1 MNPLRSTKFLGI
13 AFLALVLLGVY
24 ATYAVFTKKY
34 VDYDEV
40 TLQTSSIGL
49 QLPER
54 ADVKIRGVIVGEV
67 LDFDTDAEG
76 ASVTLGIFPEDRDLI
91 PEDVTGSILPKT
103 LFGEK
108 FVSLLIP
115 KRPEAT
121 QVAAIEPG
129 AVISPTRVSTE
140 VEEVLS
146 DLLPFLEAVQ
156 PAELNKTLNAI
167 ATALDGRGDQLGNNI
182 ETIDAYLKKLNPE
195 IPALVEDL
203 RLTSQTADIYVDI
216 LPDLAQ
222 ILDDTVITTGTL
234 QGREAK
240 LTALFNDVASFSD
253 TTRAFLVQN
262 GDNITRLGELSE
274 AQLRVLSRYSTEFP
288 CLLKGIVKAGAL
300 QAEAFRNFTL
310 HIVLETLP
318 RQPRAY
324 NINDKP
330 VYQDDRGPTCLN
342 LPSPPGS
349 QENPVRTQPDFRDGV
364 DEPTG
369 KGTSRP
375 APGYFFRDGTG
386 YAGSPEETEVI
397 KNLLAPS
404 MGVTPAEVSDL
415 AALLLAPMTRGAE
428 VEYR

>member
-1 MNPLRSTKFLGI
+1 MNPLSSKKFLGI
-13 AFLALVLLGVY
+13 AFLALLVLGVF

-34 VDYDEV
+34 KDYDEV
-40 TLQTSSIGL
+40 TLQTSKIGL
-49 QLPER
+49 QLPNR

-67 LDFDTDAEG
+67 LDFDTTPEG
-76 ASVTLGIFPEDRDLI
+76 ATVTLGIFPEDRDLI

-115 KRPEAT
+115 KRPEAA
-121 QVAAIEPG
+121 QVPAIEVG
-129 AVISPTRVSTE
+129 AVISPTRVATE

-156 PAELNKTLNAI
+156 PAELNMTLNAI
-167 ATALDGRGDQLGNNI
+167 ATALEGRGDQLGNNI
-182 ETIDAYLKKLNPE
+182 ETVNAFLKKMNPQ

-203 RLTSQTADIYVDI
+203 RLTSLTADIYVDI

-222 ILDDTVITTGTL
+222 ILDDSVVTFNTL
-234 QGREAK
+234 EGREDK
-240 LTALFNDVASFSD
+240 LSNLFNDVASFSD
-253 TTRAFLVQN
+253 TARTFLNEN

-274 AQLRVLSRYSTEFP
+274 TQLRVFARYSTGFP
-288 CLLKGIVKAGAL
+288 CLLRGIVRAGSF

-310 HIVLETLP
+310 HIVLETIP

-324 NINDKP
+324 TVADQPRFGEN
-330 VYQDDRGPTCLN
+330 RGPNCLN
-342 LPSPPGS
+342 LPKSPGS
-349 QENPVRTQPDFRDGV
+349 QENPINIQPDFDDGV

-375 APGYFFRDGTG
+375 GPSFALPAGTG
-386 YAGSPEETEVI
+386 FDGSPEETEII
-397 KNLLAPS
+397 KGMLAPS

-415 AALLLAPMTRGAE
+415 GALLLAPMTRGAE

>member
-1 MNPLRSTKFLGI
+1 MNPLRSKKFLGI

-24 ATYAVFTKKY
+24 STYAVFTKKY
-34 VDYDEV
+34 VEYDEV

-67 LDFDTDAEG
+67 LDFSSTVEG
-76 ASVTLGIFPEDRDLI
+76 ATVTLGIYPEDRDLI

-115 KRPEAT
+115 KRPEST
-121 QVAAIEPG
+121 KVAAIEPG

-140 VEEVLS
+140 VEQVLS

-156 PAELNKTLNAI
+156 PAELNMTLNAI
-167 ATALDGRGDQLGNNI
+167 ATALDGRGDELGNNI
-182 ETIDAYLKKLNPE
+182 ETINSYLTKLNPE

-216 LPDLAQ
+216 LPELGQ
-222 ILDDTVITTGTL
+222 ILDDTVVTMNTL

-240 LTALFNDVASFSD
+240 LSALFNDVASFSD
-253 TTRAFLVQN
+253 TLRVFLNQN
-262 GDNITRLGELSE
+262 GDNITRLGELSVP
-274 AQLRVLSRYSTEFP
+274 QLEVFARYSTEFP
-288 CLLKGIVKAGAL
+288 CLTKGIVNAGKL

-324 NINDKP
+324 DVQDKP
-330 VYQDDRGPTCLN
+330 RIGENRGPSCLN
-342 LPSPPGS
+342 LPNPPGS
-349 QENPVRTQPDFRDGV
+349 QENPVKVQPDFNDGV

-369 KGTSRP
+369 KGISRP
-375 APGYFFRDGTG
+375 APSYFFRDGTG
-386 YAGSPEETEVI
+386 YAGSPEETAVI
-397 KNLLAPS
+397 KSLLAPS

-415 AALLLAPMTRGAE
+415 GALLLAPMTRGAE